1 MERHLSKAPI
11 TEAVID
17 FQVKPRDDV
26 GFVDVEKA
34 FGKPDFGYY
43 VKNPISEGTFAF
55 SIAADGLTLPGSTAS
70 SVVGLRLHSEDE
82 KYVLQVRS
90 GGFTLSRLAP
100 YENWEALIQETRRL
114 WALYVAKLAPVMITR
129 IATRYINNLRLPL
142 HPGESFQLYINKL
155 VDVPH
160 GAPQSVDAFLQQFQL
175 SDPSTGARV
184 ILTLSLNGLEP
195 DGRVPAILDIDAYKL
210 TTSNLDD
217 KAIWEDLT
225 SLRKLKN
232 DCFFGTLTDKAK
244 ELYV

>member
-17 FQVKPRDDV
+17 FQVEPRDGI
-26 GFVDVEKA
+26 GFADVEKA
-34 FGKPDFGYY
+34 FAKPEFGYY

-55 SIAADGLTLPGSTAS
+55 SIAADGQPLPASTTS
-70 SVVGLRLHSEDE
+70 SIVGLRLHSEDE

-100 YENWEALIQETRRL
+100 YENWETLIQETKRL
-114 WALYVAKLAPVMITR
+114 WSLYVARLTPVMITR

-155 VDVPH
+155 VDVPN

-175 SDPSTGARV
+175 SDSSTGAHV
-184 ILTLSLNGLEP
+184 ILTLSLKGLEP
-195 DGRVPAILDIDAYKL
+195 DGRVPVILDIDAFKL
-210 TTSNLDD
+210 SNTTPGDT
-217 KAIWEDLT
+217 ATWEDLI

-244 ELYV
+244 ELYK

>member
-1 MERHLSKAPI
+1 MDRHLSKAPI

-17 FQVKPRDDV
+17 FQVKPRDGI

-34 FGKPDFGYY
+34 FAKPDFGYY

-55 SIAADGLTLPGSTAS
+55 SIAADGLPLPASTAS

-90 GGFTLSRLAP
+90 AGFTLSRLAP
-100 YENWEALIQETRRL
+100 YENWETLVQETKRL
-114 WALYVAKLAPVMITR
+114 WALYVARLTPVMITR

-155 VDVPH
+155 VDVPN

-175 SDPSTGARV
+175 SDASTGARV
-184 ILTLSLNGLEP
+184 ILTLSLKGLET
-195 DGRVPAILDIDAYKL
+195 DGRVPVILDIDAFKL
-210 TTSNLDD
+210 SNITPSDT
-217 KAIWEDLT
+217 AIWEDLT
-225 SLRKLKN
+225 SLRRLKN

-244 ELYV
+244 ELYK